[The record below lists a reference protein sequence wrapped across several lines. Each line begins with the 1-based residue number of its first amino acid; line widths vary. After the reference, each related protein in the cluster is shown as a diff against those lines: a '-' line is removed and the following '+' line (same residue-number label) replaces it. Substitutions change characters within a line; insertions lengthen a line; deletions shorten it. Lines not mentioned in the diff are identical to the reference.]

1 MSMNLRHMGFNEALD
16 AAKQRSGLTN
26 EAIAN
31 RSSLST
37 AAVSRYFNKYDDYT
51 PSPELIPPPCAG
63 RSATPSL
70 RTGSRRRSRTC
81 TRQRTSPPR
90 KTSRVRSC
98 RRPENTG
105 ILNKKTLDAVADG
118 ELSPSEAATIQAQF
132 RANAKWNNEAADAP
146 DPLAGGQSL
155 SPRIRLC
162 DRPRT
167 GREAPDE
174 RVGDFSEQGSSGPCA
189 WSSTEVSRGLWR
201 GMLRRPRTETRD
213 LPDILEHDEQR
224 PIVDIIHTLE

>member
-51 PSPELIPPPCAG
+51 PSPELIPLLCRALGNTIIADWIAAQVEDMHP
-63 RSATPSL
+63 ATNITTTEDL
-70 RTGSRRRSRTC
+70 
-81 TRQRTSPPR
+81 TRAVMQAT
-90 KTSRVRSC
+90 
-98 RRPENTG
+98 ENTG

-132 RANAKWNNEAADAP
+132 RANAKWNKSIATDTALWP
-146 DPLAGGQSL
+146 
-155 SPRIRLC
+155 SPYW
-162 DRPRT
+162 T
-167 GREAPDE
+167 GAPDE
-174 RVGDFSEQGSSGPCA
+174 RVANFSEQG
-189 WSSTEVSRGLWR
+189 VRGRAR
-201 GMLRRPRTETRD
+201 GRVRR
-213 LPDILEHDEQR
+213 
-224 PIVDIIHTLE
+224 

>member
-51 PSPELIPPPCAG
+51 PSPNSSPSCAG

-70 RTGSRRRSRTC
+70 RTGYAAQVEDMHPATNITTTEDL
-81 TRQRTSPPR
+81 TRAVMQAT
-90 KTSRVRSC
+90 
-98 RRPENTG
+98 ENTG

-132 RANAKWNNEAADAP
+132 RANAKWNNEAADAL
-146 DPLAGGQSL
+146 DPLAGGQVYRHGYGFVAVPVL
-155 SPRIRLC
+155 DGSPR
-162 DRPRT
+162 
-167 GREAPDE
+167 
-174 RVGDFSEQGSSGPCA
+174 
-189 WSSTEVSRGLWR
+189 
-201 GMLRRPRTETRD
+201 
-213 LPDILEHDEQR
+213 
-224 PIVDIIHTLE
+224 

>member
-51 PSPELIPPPCAG
+51 PSPELIPLLCRALGNTIIADWIAAQVEDMHP
-63 RSATPSL
+63 ATNITTTEDL
-70 RTGSRRRSRTC
+70 
-81 TRQRTSPPR
+81 TRAVMQAT
-90 KTSRVRSC
+90 
-98 RRPENTG
+98 ENTG

-132 RANAKWNNEAADAP
+132 RANAKWNNEAADAL
-146 DPLAGGQSL
+146 DPLADKSIATDTAL
-155 SPRIRLC
+155 WPSPYW
-162 DRPRT
+162 T
-167 GREAPDE
+167 GAPDE
-174 RVGDFSEQGSSGPCA
+174 RVANFSEQG
-189 WSSTEVSRGLWR
+189 VRGRAR
-201 GMLRRPRTETRD
+201 GRVRR
-213 LPDILEHDEQR
+213 
-224 PIVDIIHTLE
+224 